1 MKKIRLIT
9 IALGLLAGLA
19 GGMQETHAQQDPQYS
34 QYMFNPL
41 AYNPAY
47 AGSQGALSGTL
58 LLRRQ
63 WMGIEG
69 APATGVISVHTP
81 SGNERHGFG
90 LNFTYDHLGVTTQNF
105 LDLSYAYRVPVGPG
119 FLSLGIQGGLMSYA
133 VRYSDVN
140 PRDPDPQKPDL
151 NLSSML
157 PRAGTGVYFQTEKM
171 FAGISVPNLLAGR
184 YFNAQST
191 VTQEL
196 ATSQKMHF
204 FTTVGAILPLGTN
217 VQFRPS
223 AIMKYVGN
231 SPIQFDLN
239 TTFFFKETFGVGAG
253 YRTGDALIFMV
264 EYRSKRR
271 FRAGYA
277 YDLSMSEIRT
287 VNSGSHEL
295 MLGVDLNWGRSK
307 FLSPRYF

>member
-1 MKKIRLIT
+1 
-9 IALGLLAGLA
+9 
-19 GGMQETHAQQDPQYS
+19 
-34 QYMFNPL
+34 
-41 AYNPAY
+41 
-47 AGSQGALSGTL
+47 
-58 LLRRQ
+58 
-63 WMGIEG
+63 
-69 APATGVISVHTP
+69 
-81 SGNERHGFG
+81 
-90 LNFTYDHLGVTTQNF
+90 VTTQNF
-105 LDLSYAYRVPVGPG
+105 LDLSYAYHVPVGQG
-119 FLSLGIQGGLMSYA
+119 FLALGLQGGLTSYA

-151 NLSSML
+151 NLSALL
-157 PRAGTGVYFQTEKM
+157 PRAGTGLYLQTEKF
-171 FAGISVPNLLAGR
+171 FAGVSVPNLLAGR
-184 YFNAQST
+184 YFNAKST

-196 ATSQKMHF
+196 ATSQKMHI
-204 FTTVGAILPLGTN
+204 FTMVGAILPLGTS

-239 TTFFFKETFGVGAG
+239 GTFFFKETIGVGAG
-253 YRTGDALIFMV
+253 YRTGDALVFML

-277 YDLSMSEIRT
+277 YDLSTSAIRA